1 MTQSPFDQMSKQ
13 YLEEVLSPFGMVQ
26 RQYEVPGEA
35 KFIDLW
41 FVPRAVEGAVDRL
54 GLLGRM
60 LQGPA
65 VFEPYRNAPIRQDF
79 RIGTM
84 KLIWVQEDERR
95 KAKLDVMPEED
106 LPSLWILAPKVSKSF
121 RRTFRLWQGR
131 NWPKG
136 VYLGCEGQKTGV
148 VSIEELPETPETL
161 WLRVLGRGETQKRAI
176 AELQALPKSTP
187 MRYET
192 LQLVFS
198 WRVTI
203 DLEDLAAEFAIQEEI
218 MALSEAYLAWE
229 TELKETSREEG
240 LREGLLEGEEKRAMA
255 IALNLLNQGIAMEV
269 ITKATGLTIAQIQQL
284 QDGRTS

>member
-1 MTQSPFDQMSKQ
+1 
-13 YLEEVLSPFGMVQ
+13 
-26 RQYEVPGEA
+26 
-35 KFIDLW
+35 
-41 FVPRAVEGAVDRL
+41 
-54 GLLGRM
+54 
-60 LQGPA
+60 
-65 VFEPYRNAPIRQDF
+65 
-79 RIGTM
+79 
-84 KLIWVQEDERR
+84 
-95 KAKLDVMPEED
+95 
-106 LPSLWILAPKVSKSF
+106 
-121 RRTFRLWQGR
+121 
-131 NWPKG
+131 
-136 VYLGCEGQKTGV
+136 V
-148 VSIEELPETPETL
+148 VAIEELPETPETI
-161 WLRVLGRGETQKRAI
+161 WLRVLGRGETQKRAV
-176 AELQALPKSTP
+176 AELQAMPKSTP

-203 DLEDLAAEFAIQEEI
+203 GSEDLAAEFAIQEEI